1 MANESV
7 MLCVQR
13 VLHSENADYDDAV
26 SGVTRHYVRIAQDSG
41 PLATAVQAFI
51 DDGIHL
57 VDVSAP
63 MEFDNPELCVHAKS
77 LKHMLVSA
85 LKGREEGCPTKAS
98 VKMLR
103 QGVVPLLVM

>member
-13 VLHSENADYDDAV
+13 VLRIENADYDGAV
-26 SGVTRHYVRIAQDSG
+26 SGVTRHYVRIAQDAG
-41 PLATAVQAFI
+41 PPATAVRALV
-51 DDGIHL
+51 DGGIHL

-63 MEFDNPELCVHAKS
+63 EDYDNPDLRVHAKS

-85 LKGREEGCPTKAS
+85 LKGRED
-98 VKMLR
+98 
-103 QGVVPLLVM
+103 VVVEKKGQFKRRRA